1 MSLNAEQLQKIE
13 DIKRRVRISEDAGL
27 YATIEGVDTVDDIW
41 YLLDMVRRLTENK
54 GEQHGN

>member
-27 YATIEGVDTVDDIW
+27 YATVEGVDTVDDIW
-41 YLLDMVRRLTENK
+41 YLLDMVRRLTESK
-54 GEQHGN
+54 GV

>member
-27 YATIEGVDTVDDIW
+27 YAIIEGVDTVDDIW
-41 YLLDMVRRLTENK
+41 YLLDMVRRLAENK
-54 GEQHGN
+54 GV